1 MDGETVIRGPGSYE
15 RYDEIAISC
24 QKKYF
29 RLFKLQ
35 ILVLSLIAFLSL
47 FPPFSE
53 TGTDI
58 IKHSIEL
65 ILIIVV
71 LLIMIWQY
79 YINYTKGWENARY
92 LAESI
97 LSNAWLFVWK
107 CEPFNG
113 DDKIVSGKFI
123 DIVENLEKL
132 IDLGGFLAPVTPQKN
147 GISDWMKN
155 FRGDDLEMKR
165 NNYIKYRLDD
175 QIYWYNNKASHNQKR
190 SELWFIAGLSLLGI
204 GAILTIGVIVGYL
217 PNWSFLGFFTTVSV
231 SISSWFQ
238 AKRNDEL
245 KITYSVTAQELL
257 RFRDRIDLISDEN
270 ELTKLVEDIEK
281 AISREHKLW
290 LTHLMRFI

>member
-1 MDGETVIRGPGSYE
+1 MDEEKVIRGPGSYE
-15 RYDEIAISC
+15 WYDEIAILC

-47 FPPFSE
+47 LPPFSE
-53 TGTDI
+53 TRTDI

-71 LLIMIWQY
+71 LSIMIWQHNV
-79 YINYTKGWENARY
+79 NYTKGWENARY

-97 LSNAWLFVWK
+97 LSSAWLFVWR
-107 CEPFNG
+107 CDPFDR
-113 DDKIVSGKFI
+113 DDKSASEKFI
-123 DIVENLEKL
+123 DIVGNFETQ

-155 FRGDDLEMKR
+155 FRGDDPATKR
-165 NNYIKYRLDD
+165 DKYIEYRLDD
-175 QIYWYNNKASHNQKR
+175 QIDWYTSKAAHNQKR
-190 SELWFIAGLSLLGI
+190 SALWFIAGLSLLGV
-204 GAILTIGVIVGYL
+204 GAILTIGVIVECL

-257 RFRDRIDLISDEN
+257 RFRAKLKLTADED
-270 ELTKLVEDIEK
+270 ELVELVEYTEM

-290 LTHLMRFI
+290 LTRLTRVM

>member
-1 MDGETVIRGPGSYE
+1 MEEEEVIRGPGSYE

-47 FPPFSE
+47 LPPFSG

-71 LLIMIWQY
+71 LSIMIWQY
-79 YINYTKGWENARY
+79 NINYTKGWENARY

-97 LSNAWLFVWK
+97 LSNAWLFVWRY
-107 CEPFNG
+107 EPFDG
-113 DDKIVSGKFI
+113 DDTSASGKFI
-123 DIVENLEKL
+123 DIVENLETQ
-132 IDLGGFLAPVTPQKN
+132 IDLGGFLAPVPPQKN
-147 GISDWMKN
+147 GISYWMKN
-155 FRGDDLEMKR
+155 FRGDDPDTKR
-165 NNYIKYRLDD
+165 DTYIKYRLDD
-175 QIYWYNNKASHNQKR
+175 QIDWYTNKASHNQKR
-190 SELWFIAGLSLLGI
+190 SALWFIAGLSFLGV

-257 RFRDRIDLISDEN
+257 RFRDRMKLTLDED
-270 ELTKLVEDIEK
+270 ELGILVEYTEK

-290 LTHLMRFI
+290 LTRLMRFI

>member
-1 MDGETVIRGPGSYE
+1 MEEEEGIRGPGSYE

-47 FPPFSE
+47 LPPFSE

-71 LLIMIWQY
+71 LSIMIWQY
-79 YINYTKGWENARY
+79 NINYTKGWENARY

-97 LSNAWLFVWK
+97 LSNAWLFVWR

-113 DDKIVSGKFI
+113 DDTSASGKFI
-123 DIVENLEKL
+123 DIVENLETQ

-155 FRGDDLEMKR
+155 FRGDDPETKR
-165 NNYIKYRLDD
+165 DKYIKYRLDD
-175 QIYWYNNKASHNQKR
+175 QIDWYNNKASHNQKR
-190 SELWFIAGLSLLGI
+190 SALWFIAGLSLLGI

-257 RFRDRIDLISDEN
+257 RFRDRM
-270 ELTKLVEDIEK
+270 ELTLDEEELGKLVEYTEK

-290 LTHLMRFI
+290 LTRLMRFI

>member
-1 MDGETVIRGPGSYE
+1 MYEEEVIRGPGSYE
-15 RYDEIAISC
+15 RYDAIAISC

-29 RLFKLQ
+29 RLFKSQ

-47 FPPFSE
+47 LPPFSK

-71 LLIMIWQY
+71 LSIMIRQY
-79 YINYTKGWENARY
+79 NINYTKGWENARY

-107 CEPFNG
+107 CDPFNC
-113 DDKIVSGKFI
+113 DDKNASGKFI
-123 DIVENLEKL
+123 DIVGNLETQ
-132 IDLGGFLAPVTPQKN
+132 IDLGEFLALVTPQKN

-155 FRGDDLEMKR
+155 FRGDDPETKKD
-165 NNYIKYRLDD
+165 NYIEYRLDN
-175 QIYWYNNKASHNQKR
+175 QIDWYNNKASHNQKR
-190 SELWFIAGLSLLGI
+190 SALWFIAGLSLLGI

-257 RFRDRIDLISDEN
+257 RFKDRMKLTSDED
-270 ELTKLVEDIEK
+270 ELGKLVEYTEK

-290 LTHLMRFI
+290 LTQLMRFI

>member
-1 MDGETVIRGPGSYE
+1 MEEEVIRGPGSYE

-47 FPPFSE
+47 LPPFSE

-71 LLIMIWQY
+71 LSIMIWQY
-79 YINYTKGWENARY
+79 NINYTKGWENARY

-107 CEPFNG
+107 CEPFDG
-113 DDKIVSGKFI
+113 DDKNASEKFI
-123 DIVENLEKL
+123 DIVGNLETQ

-155 FRGDDLEMKR
+155 FRGDDPDTKR
-165 NNYIKYRLDD
+165 DKYIKYRLDD
-175 QIYWYNNKASHNQKR
+175 QIDWYTNKASHNQKR
-190 SELWFIAGLSLLGI
+190 SALWFIVGLSLLGI

-257 RFRDRIDLISDEN
+257 RFRDRLKLTLDED
-270 ELTKLVEDIEK
+270 ELVKLVEYTER

-290 LTHLMRFI
+290 LTRLIRFI